1 MLGGTPRCE
10 RCGGLV
16 YHAEQVMGPGRR
28 IYHKLCL
35 KCENCGKRVDQGSLV
50 QHDNLPYCNRCH
62 TQLFG
67 TRDLRH
73 SNLYT
78 SPGTSPARTRPS
90 GEQETAPPPRL
101 TPRPVQPPQEYYTPP
116 AGMEDDVFG
125 SKPSDLPNPAGSSK
139 PALPPKPSLPPR
151 SQHGPMVTTSDLQPG
166 SRAVGAGITAPPP
179 IPPRPDDE
187 PEVTRVNFR
196 AERPMPSGVSPAI
209 ASGLATRESPRSKV
223 GVSPGFEDRC
233 KGCEKRVY
241 AAEQVFAIGQK
252 WHRGCLRCSSC
263 RTTVDPARV
272 SDRDGVP
279 FCKNCYAREFGP
291 GGIAGKR

>member
-10 RCGGLV
+10 RCGSLV

-35 KCENCGKRVDQGSLV
+35 KCDNCGKRVDQGSLV

-73 SNLYT
+73 SNLYS
-78 SPGTSPARTRPS
+78 SPGTSPARAPPS
-90 GEQETAPPPRL
+90 GEQETAPLPRL

-116 AGMEDDVFG
+116 VGMEDDVFG
-125 SKPSDLPNPAGSSK
+125 PKSSPPKPPASK
-139 PALPPKPSLPPR
+139 PALPPQTFPSNQTAR
-151 SQHGPMVTTSDLQPG
+151 RRTGI
-166 SRAVGAGITAPPP
+166 GAGITAPPP
-179 IPPRPDDE
+179 IPARPDEE

-209 ASGLATRESPRSKV
+209 ASGIASRNSPRSKA

-263 RTTVDPARV
+263 RSTVDPARV

>member
-10 RCGGLV
+10 RCGGAV

-35 KCENCGKRVDQGSLV
+35 KCESCGKRLDQGSLV

-73 SNLYT
+73 SNLYSAA
-78 SPGTSPARTRPS
+78 SPGTSPARPRPS

-101 TPRPVQPPQEYYTPP
+101 TPRPVQAPQEYYTPP
-116 AGMEDDVFG
+116 AGMEEDVFG
-125 SKPSDLPNPAGSSK
+125 PTSSK
-139 PALPPKPSLPPR
+139 P
-151 SQHGPMVTTSDLQPG
+151 DE
-166 SRAVGAGITAPPP
+166 
-179 IPPRPDDE
+179 E
-187 PEVTRVNFR
+187 PEVMRVNFR

-209 ASGLATRESPRSKV
+209 ASGLATRDSPRSKA
-223 GVSPGFEDRC
+223 GVNPGFEDRC

-252 WHRGCLRCSSC
+252 WHRGCLRCNSC
-263 RTTVDPARV
+263 RTTIDPARV